1 MYNGYL
7 ATPNSQR
14 SSIAPEYT
22 RRAPSPGGSSV
33 SSKDASDRPN
43 SRMLTRR
50 PVSGQSIA
58 SIQQQHHLLAAQPHN
73 SPPALH
79 RTPSNSAL
87 SIQSG
92 STSRLEDD
100 DTMSEMTT
108 SSLES
113 KVAKEGWILKKNSLM
128 QWKSYY
134 GVAKHGNAIKPGSLS
149 LYKDE
154 KLISHHQTFDMSE
167 VVEVEPRAQQYYQNI
182 KYEFRMLVKREDT
195 VFATEDP
202 QERKDWV
209 AALTAIMGKV
219 SLASQSELKN
229 RVSNAENMTR
239 GLQSVASELEIEC
252 SELQRQLQDQE
263 EEFMIREQKLR
274 EQWLIKEKGLKRDL
288 EDSQRAFKTRTEL
301 LERELSIWKGKCTDL
316 EKRGEMTMMKKTSES
331 QFKLQQAEDEAKK
344 WKTKATDLEAT
355 NELLLRQ
362 YHRAES
368 LVAQSKVEGLRMD
381 GKLSFEQAAIK
392 DAVNEMRL
400 DLSKLT
406 NQMRNSESESQPLD
420 RKLGEVQAEVT
431 KIGGAI
437 MDSKKEYEELNSRLD
452 KLISDESEST
462 KLNNSE
468 STKLLKNVH
477 KQIEELK
484 TELIGEQSDEEKID
498 SAVDVSTTNSS
509 ISRKFDT
516 LMQLVETLHGKK
528 VKTDSDRSK
537 EMANVLES
545 IQKAAER
552 EMLMVEDVQKATEK
566 VYEDISNKYDS
577 LSLLVTQNQEKT
589 AQTLSYIELALKD
602 AKDNHNTIKADDL
615 DKIYRKVRD
624 SQAQISDVLAG
635 GLQKMEDSES
645 KRAHEQE
652 KSLSVLSQLFQH
664 VANQIDNS
672 AIPDLPDYVRQMDEM
687 LDRLSETELRLTEIA
702 QAGSMQSMSVAPRDK
717 TGVIAPIPSSQ
728 SNEIVQMLHN
738 TRSFMERTLRVLDK
752 FGGSSHGFE
761 QMIKTIIKQSL
772 PATETYNIAKKSND
786 MSPILD
792 EKLKRY
798 EDNARSYLDKS
809 MDGMRNHLEDYT
821 GVMYK
826 MIEDLVLRAMEH
838 LGNNREKESFS
849 NYSAKDT
856 KSINTDQLDTL
867 IEMQTKLAA
876 NKQVLEADIK
886 RLTEEKKTL
895 SLDVRQLQKEMKDL
909 QEQLMEGKAEFYS
922 LQKSTD
928 HINQTLARFDN
939 IGPLLKQLSKL
950 QLMSESSSRY
960 DHDSE
965 GDSHSS
971 EEYVNVERDQIALPK
986 PNKTRSVSPTPS
998 QHSGPEASSWMQRKA
1013 AYHTPPPIVPN
1024 GMPQRTPNYESALPS
1039 REPSM
1044 ASKSMN
1050 RNSRYEATELPESPK
1065 ERSRLNMPFNNLAG
1079 RRRGSSP
1086 SRPSGH

>member
-1 MYNGYL
+1 
-7 ATPNSQR
+7 
-14 SSIAPEYT
+14 
-22 RRAPSPGGSSV
+22 
-33 SSKDASDRPN
+33 
-43 SRMLTRR
+43 MLTRR

-58 SIQQQHHLLAAQPHN
+58 SIQQQHHLLTAQQQH

-87 SIQSG
+87 SIHSG
-92 STSRLEDD
+92 STTRLDD
-100 DTMSEMTT
+100 DESISEVTT
-108 SSLES
+108 PSLES

-154 KLISHHQTFDMSE
+154 KLVSHHQTFDMSE

-182 KYEFRMLVKREDT
+182 KYEFRMLVKREDA

-209 AALTAIMGKV
+209 TALTAIMGKV

-229 RVSNAENMTR
+229 RVSNAENITR
-239 GLQSVASELEIEC
+239 GLQSVASELELEC
-252 SELQRQLQDQE
+252 SQLQQQLEEQE
-263 EEFMIREQKLR
+263 EEFIIRERKLR
-274 EQWLIKEKGLKRDL
+274 EQWNVKEKTLNREL

-301 LERELSIWKGKCTDL
+301 LERELIIWKGKCTDL
-316 EKRGEMTMMKKTSES
+316 EKRNEMTMMKKISES
-331 QFKLQQAEDEAKK
+331 QFKLEQAEEEAKK

-406 NQMRNSESESQPLD
+406 NQMRASESESRPMD
-420 RKLGEVQAEVT
+420 RKLDEVQDEVA
-431 KIGGAI
+431 KIGDAI
-437 MDSKKEYEELNSRLD
+437 VGTKKEYEELHSRLE
-452 KLISDESEST
+452 KLMSDQSGST
-462 KLNNSE
+462 KMNDGEN
-468 STKLLKNVH
+468 TKLLKDVQ

-484 TELIGEQSDEEKID
+484 TELIGDQSDEEKID

-509 ISRKFDT
+509 ISSKFEN
-516 LMQLVETLHGKK
+516 LMQLVETLHDKK
-528 VKTDSDRSK
+528 LKTDSDRSK
-537 EMANVLES
+537 EMTNILES

-552 EMLMVEDVQKATEK
+552 EILMVGEVQKATEK
-566 VYEDISNKYDS
+566 VYEDINKKYDS
-577 LSLLVTQNQEKT
+577 LSSLVTQNQEKS
-589 AQTLSYIELALKD
+589 ALMLSHVELALKD
-602 AKDNHNTIKADDL
+602 ARDNHNNIKADDL

-624 SQAQISDVLAG
+624 SQAQISDVLSS
-635 GLQKMEDSES
+635 GLQKMEESES
-645 KRAHEQE
+645 KRANEQE

-672 AIPDLPDYVRQMDEM
+672 AIPDLPDYVRQLDEM
-687 LDRLSETELRLTEIA
+687 LDRLSETELRLTELA
-702 QAGSMQSMSVAPRDK
+702 QAGSMQSMSVAQRDK
-717 TGVIAPIPSSQ
+717 GGAIAQIPSAQ

-761 QMIKTIIKQSL
+761 QMIKTIIKQNL

-809 MDGMRNHLEDYT
+809 MEGMRNHLEDYT

-826 MIEDLVLRAMEH
+826 MIEDLVLRALEH
-838 LGNNREKESFS
+838 LGSNREKESFN
-849 NYSAKDT
+849 NYNAKDAR
-856 KSINTDQLDTL
+856 SVNADQLESI
-867 IEMQTKLAA
+867 IEMQSKLAA

-895 SLDVRQLQKEMKDL
+895 SLDVRQLQTEMKEL
-909 QEQLMEGKAEFYS
+909 QEQLMEGKSEFYS
-922 LQKSTD
+922 IQKSTD
-928 HINQTLARFDN
+928 HINQTLARFEN
-939 IGPLLKQLSKL
+939 IGPLLKQLNKL
-950 QLMSESSSRY
+950 QIMSEASSRY

-971 EEYVNVERDQIALPK
+971 EEYVNVERDHISLPK
-986 PNKTRSVSPTPS
+986 PNKIRSVSPTPS
-998 QHSGPEASSWMQRKA
+998 QQSGSEASSWMQRKA

-1024 GMPQRTPNYESALPS
+1024 GMPQRTPKYESAPSS
-1039 REPSM
+1039 REPSGI
-1044 ASKSMN
+1044 SKNMN
-1050 RNSRYEATELPESPK
+1050 RNSRYEANELPESPK
-1065 ERSRLNMPFNNLAG
+1065 ERSRLNMPFSNLAG